1 MLKQIQRKSLNLN
14 HRNLCSSSIQKNVWD
29 AMRDFVPFAQLKY
42 VKNAHGRVLLFKST
56 NSTKSRKASHIHS
69 EGWSE
74 DTGISET
81 QNRQTRGGSSF
92 LTENIPSI
100 VKLSVA
106 YIFIKSKLCS
116 LSFNASFFLSIFLI
130 NERSKKFVIFT
141 FKLNMPIFMLH
152 LDLLN
157 FLLLGY
163 QKTIVAIF

>member
-1 MLKQIQRKSLNLN
+1 MYETLCAILCHLHNLN
-14 HRNLCSSSIQKNVWD
+14 TWKTLIEECYFLN
-29 AMRDFVPFAQLKY
+29 
-42 VKNAHGRVLLFKST
+42 ST

-106 YIFIKSKLCS
+106 YIFIKSKLWS
-116 LSFNASFFLSIFLI
+116 FSFNASFFLSIFLI
-130 NERSKKFVIFT
+130 NERSKKSVIFT

-163 QKTIVAIF
+163 QKTIVAIFWDFLLI